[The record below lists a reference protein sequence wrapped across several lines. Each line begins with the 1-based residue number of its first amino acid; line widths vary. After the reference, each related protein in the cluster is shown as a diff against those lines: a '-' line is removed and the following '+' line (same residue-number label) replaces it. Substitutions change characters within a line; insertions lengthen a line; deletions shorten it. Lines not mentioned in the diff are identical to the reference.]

1 MNKETIS
8 DKQGISLVVL
18 FIVGESSIL
27 VMGLEAEK
35 DLWLATILAIFM
47 SLPMMAI
54 YSRIHYLFPDKDFF
68 DIIELCF
75 GRFIGKVIIALFTW
89 YMIDLTALILRDF
102 GNFIKTVS
110 IRETPIIIIM
120 MSLIILCSWAAKEGI
135 ETIGRWSKLFL
146 PIVIVIMFTTVLLLT
161 PSMNINN
168 ILPVLY
174 NGAKPVV
181 KGAFGPVSIP
191 FIETVAFTMVFSKFK
206 TQKSPYKIYI
216 IGLLIGGI
224 LVSLSSL
231 TDILVLGVDLA
242 SILYYPS
249 YTAITRISIG
259 EFLQRLEVLGSLVFI
274 LGGFIK
280 VSITLLAACKG
291 FTRVFGYNYY
301 RFIVT
306 PIALLILNL
315 SYFEFDSVM
324 SYGEWNKGIY
334 PYYAFPFQVI
344 LPIIIWIT
352 AEIKKKRLGI
362 NQNM

>member
-1 MNKETIS
+1 MNKEVIS
-8 DKQGISLVVL
+8 NKQGISIIVL

-47 SLPMMAI
+47 SLPMMAV
-54 YSRIHYLFPDKDFF
+54 YSRIHYLFPEKDFF
-68 DIIELCF
+68 DIIEFCF
-75 GRFIGKVIIALFTW
+75 GRFIGKIIIVLFTW
-89 YMIDLTALILRDF
+89 YMIDLTSLILRDF

-110 IRETPIIIIM
+110 IRETPIIIII
-120 MSLIILCSWAAKEGI
+120 MSLIILCNWAVKEGI

-146 PIVIVIMFTTVLLLT
+146 TIVTIIMFITVLLLT
-161 PSMNINN
+161 LSMNVNN

-174 NGAKPVV
+174 NGIKPVL
-181 KGAFGPVSIP
+181 KGALGAISIP
-191 FIETVAFTMVFSKFK
+191 FAETVAFTMAFSEFE
-206 TQKSPYKIYI
+206 TQKSPYRIYI
-216 IGLLIGGI
+216 LGLLIGGI

-231 TDILVLGVDLA
+231 TDILVLGVDL
-242 SILYYPS
+242 SSTLYYPS
-249 YTAITRISIG
+249 YYAITRISMG
-259 EFLQRLEVLGSLVFI
+259 EFIQRLEVLGALVFI

-291 FTRVFGYNYY
+291 FTRIFGYNYY

-324 SYGEWNKGIY
+324 SYWEWNKGIY

-344 LPIIIWIT
+344 LPIIIWIV
-352 AEIKKKRLGI
+352 AEIKKKRLI
-362 NQNM
+362 QKSI